1 MYGIITFADFFH
13 LHLDS
18 FVVYFMVKLVIG
30 IG

>member
-1 MYGIITFADFFH
+1 MYGRTTYVDFFH
-13 LHLDS
+13 MHLDS